1 MGTAKSMVFMGSNQ
15 GSASLNEPKKT
26 LGGLS
31 KLSSMARTADK
42 NFDDSGD
49 VDQAKTV
56 NLQ

>member
-1 MGTAKSMVFMGSNQ
+1 MGTAKSMVFIGPNQ

-42 NFDDSGD
+42 NFDDSAD
-49 VDQAKTV
+49 FDQSKTV
-56 NLQ
+56 NFQ